1 MNMARKIFPSQR
13 RYMDENP
20 AITFRMKREEKERIV
35 QMAELAGKS
44 VSELVRVAL
53 LGLEEDFSEA
63 YEKVRNEGYK
73 KGFMDAKKTY
83 RLWNYCNICG
93 GVIDLLPNSNEHK
106 AIIDYLKKER
116 WGHPKCHKKVDN
128 TQL

>member
-1 MNMARKIFPSQR
+1 MARKIFPSQR

-20 AITFRMKREEKERIV
+20 AITFRMKKEEKERIV
-35 QMAELAGKS
+35 QMAELAEKKI
-44 VSELVRVAL
+44 SELVRVEL

-63 YEKVRNEGYK
+63 YKKARSEGYK
-73 KGFMDAKKTY
+73 KGFMDAKEAYK
-83 RLWNYCNICG
+83 LWFYCYVCG
-93 GVIDLLPNSNEHK
+93 DVIDLPPKSDAHK

-116 WGHPKCHKKVDN
+116 WVHPECHKKVAN

>member
-35 QMAELAGKS
+35 QMAEMAGKS

-63 YEKVRNEGYK
+63 YEKARSEGYK
-73 KGFMDAKKTY
+73 KGVMDAKVTY
-83 RLWNYCNICG
+83 RIWFFCSVCG
-93 GVIDLLPNSNEHK
+93 GVIDLLPHSNEHK

-116 WGHPKCHKKVDN
+116 WVHQECQKR
-128 TQL
+128 

>member
-35 QMAELAGKS
+35 QMAELAGKN
-44 VSELVRVAL
+44 VSELVRVEL

-63 YEKVRNEGYK
+63 YEKARSEGYK
-73 KGFMDAKKTY
+73 KGFMDAKKIY
-83 RLWNYCNICG
+83 RLWLYCYVCG
-93 GVIDLLPNSNEHK
+93 DVIDLLPNSDVHK
-106 AIIDYLKKER
+106 AIIDYLKNER
-116 WGHPKCHKKVDN
+116 WGHPECLKKVAN